1 MSSRLH
7 YWGGAVAFWGC
18 EKVTQSELSPK
29 VAATQQLS
37 AASAASKNVVI
48 KQASWLR
55 FINRVTRG
63 EVVDPSGQYVAKGT
77 TLAVDASDKRLA
89 RPKFDAAQPA
99 SAYFYR
105 LDEAGEVVATPSAKA
120 GKAGKVVATS
130 SAVAAGTANKFAD
143 PCFDCGGGNPPELT
157 TFITSEGV
165 VPYGG
170 ADNPNGYIWD
180 LKIGHGSA
188 QGDHYGIPNSYT
200 VLYSDLNKGAGGDFI
215 YIGFSRVPSDMSNN
229 PEVRFNNPY
238 AIGPVTRIGIVKKY
252 YFTDNYPT
260 IASPDFSIWVD
271 TGRPGAAF
279 EQEDLNNNAGGWYIR
294 SYQSKQYGAITS
306 GQAIEVGV
314 LSSNIGTVQPPSGW
328 TIASSDLNE
337 GAGGD
342 YIYFC
347 VKAR

>member
-1 MSSRLH
+1 M
-7 YWGGAVAFWGC
+7 
-18 EKVTQSELSPK
+18 
-29 VAATQQLS
+29 AATQQLS
-37 AASAASKNVVI
+37 TASVVSKNVVI

-271 TGRPGAAF
+271 PGRPGAAF
-279 EQEDLNNNAGGWYIR
+279 EQ
-294 SYQSKQYGAITS
+294 
-306 GQAIEVGV
+306 
-314 LSSNIGTVQPPSGW
+314 
-328 TIASSDLNE
+328 
-337 GAGGD
+337 
-342 YIYFC
+342 
-347 VKAR
+347 